1 MERDY
6 LSSLLNLFRKRIN
19 KIFVG
24 LLVIFIAACDFKN
37 PSDFDVPV
45 WFIDIKLPLISKRFP
60 MGDLVD
66 TTNFIFPTD
75 DSAGFQI
82 LFTGLVDPPVS
93 TEEMELGVRF
103 PGGAMQQVI
112 SPVPISGIDGS
123 SVDIPVPGIDVII
136 PPIPDLFYPE
146 TTLVFGNKIF
156 FTLPIE
162 SPKVMWGSDYN
173 LFFVRPLNLALDA
186 VLSELNEIFPI
197 SLGLSSLTAA
207 ITEPQITINTLLISG
222 TEETS
227 YLRSSFK
234 NHGYPTKLR
243 DCSAYFISIDSIN
256 TWLSIRDT
264 IAPHFRSEVGSIFND
279 VDSMFYM
286 GTFDTTTNL
295 SVGGLTDS
303 VQIFTYFQLDSV
315 HPDSFVTLYPT
326 NNDSMFI
333 GYTFDFSFNGID
345 SAVVSIESYNI
356 DLSDQLEAMQSQL
369 NFSSSLPE
377 MEGISFDITRAEM
390 EDSNYQPNPP
400 EDVDMAN
407 KFKIIDL
414 YSDFPWDI
422 NFYLH
427 VPNFVSSDNVSQVLI
442 DELLQNDPF
451 SETIDLSGDFLQP
464 VGADTTI
471 GSIDLDLQVGIPE
484 QQVTIPLDGSSL
496 GEFGVTIQFGSLFF
510 KELKAYVNMDLSADT
525 MEIAGFPPEF
535 TGIGFPELEFEF
547 ELFNEIDFPLT
558 VDIEMKGIKPSG
570 DSVVS
575 KLNAKIGTP
584 SYINSISLEPID
596 EDIVKTNIV
605 WSDVGTIISF
615 YAPADDSQAV
625 EVTLIPPEEGEI
637 SIIDFFG
644 SMPMVAHADIKT
656 RIDGTAGIRGR
667 ASQIWGSF
675 KMKLPFAVTM
685 NAPPF
690 IPPTGISKL
699 PEFTLDNRNKIRNSL
714 LESEFA
720 TNIENSLP
728 LGGEFAILLSD
739 QPYFPKDITNESLNA
754 FVDTMVIQ
762 DSLGW
767 NSDDSLYIVT
777 DCESLSPVDSVIYIF
792 QVMSDYS
799 ECVDGM
805 KYLVRHI
812 AADMDTVVS
821 YVDTLFRIL
830 LPSPLEY
837 YSDTSTVGHP
847 GQVLVPGVTSY
858 SSILDANRISLLTD
872 YGDHYVVPRFSFN
885 QTGDQTVFF
894 SKYDAIDIKSFIT
907 FRLANTG
914 VFGPKENDIVIL
926 KPNGFENLFAGDDY
940 TIRWRTYGA
949 IETVDVFL
957 VIGEKKLDVTKD
969 EWKKEH
975 PNEPLPSDFPIDE
988 DWKVI
993 EEGIEEDSFEWSHSS
1008 FIVASGLNESDK
1020 VRIIIKDRDSE
1031 VFDASGWY
1039 FSVSGRLLGRT
1050 STDSAVINRGKLKR
1064 SGETR

>member
-24 LLVIFIAACDFKN
+24 LLVIIIAACDFEN
-37 PSDFDVPV
+37 PEEFEAPV

-112 SPVPISGIDGS
+112 SPDSIGGIDGS

-136 PPIPDLFYPE
+136 PPTPGMIYTDFE
-146 TTLVFGNKIF
+146 QNIF
-156 FTLPIE
+156 SLPIE

-256 TWLSIRDT
+256 TWLTIRDT

-369 NFSSSLPE
+369 CFSSSLPE
-377 MEGISFDITRAEM
+377 MDGISFDITRAEM

-400 EDVDMAN
+400 EDVNMAN

-427 VPNFVSSDNVSQVLI
+427 VPNMVNSDGVSQILI

-451 SETIDLSGDFLQP
+451 SVTVDLGGDFLQP

-471 GSIDLDLQVGIPE
+471 GCIGLDLQVGIPE

-510 KELKAYVNMDLSADT
+510 KELKAYVNMDLTADR

-656 RIDGTAGIRGR
+656 RIDGTAGIRGQP
-667 ASQIWGSF
+667 SQIWGSF
-675 KMKLPFAVTM
+675 KIKMPFAVTM

-699 PEFTLDNRNKIRNSL
+699 PEFTHDNRNKIRNSL

-739 QPYFPKDITNESLNA
+739 QPYFPKDITNESLDA
-754 FVDTMVIQ
+754 FVDIMVIQ
-762 DSLGW
+762 DSLRW

-926 KPNGFENLFAGDDY
+926 KPNGFENLFAGRDY
-940 TIRWRTYGA
+940 TIRWRTYGE
-949 IETVDVFL
+949 IETVDVYL
-957 VIGEKKLDVTKD
+957 VIGEKKLELTKD

-975 PNEPLPSDFPIDE
+975 YPEDIPDDFPIDE
-988 DWKVI
+988 DWKKVN
-993 EEGIEEDSFEWSHSS
+993 EEGIEDDSFVWDWAD
-1008 FIVASGLNESDK
+1008 FNDASGLNESDK

-1039 FSVSGRLLGRT
+1039 FSVSGSLLGRT
-1050 STDSAVINRGKLKR
+1050 STGSAVINRGKLKR
-1064 SGETR
+1064 PGKSR